1 MDACRFAILIYA
13 CITCLRVVDD
23 ADALQSAAE
32 PGATAASVVVVVVV
46 VFHRSAN
53 EDGGSGGDCRVLNL
67 GSVFVLVFVDV
78 VF

>member
-13 CITCLRVVDD
+13 CITRLRVVDD

-32 PGATAASVVVVVVV
+32 PGATAASVVVVV